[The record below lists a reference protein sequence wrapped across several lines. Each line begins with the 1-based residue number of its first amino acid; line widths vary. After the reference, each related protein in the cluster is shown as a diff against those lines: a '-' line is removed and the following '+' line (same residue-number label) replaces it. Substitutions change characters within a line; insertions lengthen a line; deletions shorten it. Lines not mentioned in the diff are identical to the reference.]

1 MDPSLSSLGED
12 FSFSGASSSNRILAA
27 PPLDDASDALITN
40 PLVPVEP
47 WDNYDECFGSN
58 VVEPIPIPLLGDPL
72 ASDSATL
79 SVREGASPQS
89 SDLASNKSDETKT
102 AVGEV
107 RETFFPSS
115 ACVCCWILTHYPKR
129 RRPRSG

>member
-1 MDPSLSSLGED
+1 MGED

-27 PPLDDASDALITN
+27 PPQDDDASDALITN

-107 RETFFPSS
+107 REETFFPSS

>member
-1 MDPSLSSLGED
+1 MKWGLLE
-12 FSFSGASSSNRILAA
+12 RA
-27 PPLDDASDALITN
+27 PVKRELLR
-40 PLVPVEP
+40 L
-47 WDNYDECFGSN
+47 WRN